1 MITNYSGQQPTEVTM
16 LKLSQF
22 NHFNRLSV
30 LNKILNK
37 RRLNKALVL
46 LAMVSAMISGLGM
59 SLGAHAD
66 EAPEPGFDRP
76 GIGFSTNM
84 MPVGRVAW
92 EQGLPDFSLSKSKVD
107 GQQVK
112 QSSYQADAL
121 IRTGLTPQLEL
132 QLGWDG
138 PSWSRVSGAGQS
150 QHESGYGDSSVALK
164 ALLPLSSQAWSLAV
178 LGATSLN
185 TGDAAFGDDERTVS
199 LGATANYAFNDQ
211 YSAALY
217 TNVDRYDGISSWTIS
232 PSFSAALGAN
242 TSGFVEYGYQKTKG
256 ESQQSVLGGG
266 ITWMVH
272 RRVQLDLSADVGL
285 NAAAPDVQGGFGLSV
300 LFP

>member
-16 LKLSQF
+16 LKLS
-22 NHFNRLSV
+22 HFNRLSV

-37 RRLNKALVL
+37 RHLNKALVL
-46 LAMVSAMISGLGM
+46 LAMVSGLGM
-59 SLGAHAD
+59 SLGAQAE

-150 QHESGYGDSSVALK
+150 QHESGYGDSSVAFK

-178 LGATSLN
+178 LAATSLN

-199 LGATANYAFNDQ
+199 LGSTANYAFNDQ

-217 TNVDRYDGISSWTIS
+217 ANVDRYDGRSGWTIS

-242 TSGFVEYGYQKTKG
+242 TQWFCRVWLPKNQ
-256 ESQQSVLGGG
+256 
-266 ITWMVH
+266 
-272 RRVQLDLSADVGL
+272 RRIAAKCTGWRNNLDGASPC
-285 NAAAPDVQGGFGLSV
+285 AA
-300 LFP
+300 